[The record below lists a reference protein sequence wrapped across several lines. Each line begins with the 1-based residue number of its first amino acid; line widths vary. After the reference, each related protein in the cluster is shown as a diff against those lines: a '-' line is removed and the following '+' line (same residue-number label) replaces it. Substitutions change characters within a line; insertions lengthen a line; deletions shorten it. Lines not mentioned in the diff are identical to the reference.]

1 MTSADSEPRDNPG
14 DDELI
19 EDALAT
25 DRLLPGEEGNL
36 ASTHPDD
43 AQHWRDVY
51 VQLVEFKQGL
61 LEELEQQ
68 VGKVAPAG
76 QPELQRD
83 RAIMEREAGRLTRR
97 LDYWQCRLDD
107 LTGRAG

>member
-1 MTSADSEPRDNPG
+1 MSRADSETPKNPT
-14 DDELI
+14 DDQLI

-25 DRLLPGEEGNL
+25 DRLLPGEERNL
-36 ASTHPDD
+36 ASTQPDD

-83 RAIMEREAGRLTRR
+83 RAIMEREARRLTRR
-97 LDYWQCRLDD
+97 LDYWQGRLDG

>member
-1 MTSADSEPRDNPG
+1 MSSADSEPREKK
-14 DDELI
+14 DDALI
-19 EDALAT
+19 EAALAT
-25 DRLLPGEEGNL
+25 DRLLPGEERYL

-61 LEELEQQ
+61 LQELEQQ
-68 VGKVAPAG
+68 VGKVDVAG

-83 RAIMEREAGRLTRR
+83 RAILEREAARLTRR
-97 LDYWQCRLDD
+97 LDYWQKRLDEVI
-107 LTGRAG
+107 GRTR